1 MSFILDALK
10 KSESDRQRQNGPS
23 LFEVKVAPPRRALP
37 IWAVAIAVL
46 LGINAIVIS
55 WMLLRRGPTQQ
66 PAAAAPATAVRAAG
80 PTSAGETAATPAAAD
95 GASRAN
101 AAAAAGPDAAPV
113 SPTAGSARPPG
124 APASAPSARAVSAGG
139 AAASAPLASPA
150 GASPADQGAGAP
162 PSSSGAPPA
171 RSADQSALPASS
183 DGNPSDY
190 APAVEPSAAQGSG
203 AAAGAT
209 GDLPLYQ
216 QIVGSAGLPALHLD
230 LHVFAARPK
239 DRFVMINMQRV
250 GEGDTL
256 PNGVQVEAIRPDG
269 VVLSYHGTRFLL
281 PRN

>member
-10 KSESDRQRQNGPS
+10 KSESDRQRQSGPS

-66 PAAAAPATAVRAAG
+66 PAAETRAA
-80 PTSAGETAATPAAAD
+80 AAAD
-95 GASRAN
+95 STSGTN
-101 AAAAAGPDAAPV
+101 AAAAAGPNAASGRAP
-113 SPTAGSARPPG
+113 AELARPPG
-124 APASAPSARAVSAGG
+124 ATLGAAAAGG
-139 AAASAPLASPA
+139 TAASAPLASPA
-150 GASPADQGAGAP
+150 GASPADQSAGAP
-162 PSSSGAPPA
+162 PSSPEAPPA
-171 RSADQSALPASS
+171 ESADQSAGAAVSS

-190 APAVEPSAAQGSG
+190 APAVEPSAARGSG
-203 AAAGAT
+203 AAAGETA
-209 GDLPLYQ
+209 DLPLYQ

-239 DRFVMINMQRV
+239 DRFVMINMQRA

-256 PNGVQVEAIRPDG
+256 QNGVQVEAIRPDG